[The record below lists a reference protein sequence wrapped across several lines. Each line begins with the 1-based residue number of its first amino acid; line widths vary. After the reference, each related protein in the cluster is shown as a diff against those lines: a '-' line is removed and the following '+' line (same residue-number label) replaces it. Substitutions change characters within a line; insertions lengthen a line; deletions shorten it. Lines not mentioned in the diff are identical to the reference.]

1 MSIYETAMMKDEMAL
16 GIAGIIQISNL
27 NERGQLRNLITF
39 IIRHIVLKNRYREYG
54 AKEITIRILK
64 SKVKANIK
72 EQLKNNFIY
81 YRHKSLEQAFID
93 KFLIGNILVNG
104 ELNVT
109 F

>member
-54 AKEITIRILK
+54 AK
-64 SKVKANIK
+64 
-72 EQLKNNFIY
+72 
-81 YRHKSLEQAFID
+81 
-93 KFLIGNILVNG
+93 
-104 ELNVT
+104 
-109 F
+109 